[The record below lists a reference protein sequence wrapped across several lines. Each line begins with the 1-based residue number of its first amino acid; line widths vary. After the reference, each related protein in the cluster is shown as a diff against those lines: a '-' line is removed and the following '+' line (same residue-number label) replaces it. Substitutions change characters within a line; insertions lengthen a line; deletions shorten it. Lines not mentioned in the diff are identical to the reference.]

1 MLQNKKIKLL
11 LLALLIVLPLEM
23 LSVFSIN
30 IPIWVKYP
38 LFGLIAYIFGRNVLI
53 NGIKSLFH
61 LRFSD
66 INLLMSI
73 AILGSVY
80 LQKTEEAM
88 IIIVLFALG
97 ETLEDFGIERSQD
110 ALKKLVDDS
119 PKTAYLK
126 NKGKR
131 SPVNEIKIGDI
142 VMVKPGDAIP
152 LDGEI
157 IEGFSLVDEA
167 SITGEPLPK
176 NKHIG
181 DSVYAGTT
189 NGNGYLEIKVSKL
202 SEDSTLAKIISL
214 TYSAS
219 EKKSSSQRFI
229 EQFAS
234 FYTPVVLII
243 AILIII
249 IPVVLMG
256 KPFTPWFT
264 QALTLLIISCPCALV
279 LSTPITI
286 FSTIGNAT
294 KRGILI
300 KGGKFIEELGK
311 IRAIAFDKTRTLTK
325 GEPIVSDIVPFNGFT
340 QKEVLA
346 CASGIESF
354 SEHPLAKSILIEAQ
368 KYNLSPH
375 KFTNFVAVPG
385 KGLSGDCL
393 ICTDTHHCV
402 GNLGFVTEGHKINKE
417 VIKEVEKFEKQGKT
431 TIVMSDNQRV
441 TGVIAITD
449 ELREESIKTIS
460 KLSDLNIES
469 VILTGDN
476 SSSAKFVANQIG
488 IVDIRANL
496 LPDQKVS
503 ELKKLIDKYN
513 HVAMIGDGV
522 NDAPSLVTASVGI
535 AMGAVGSDVAI
546 ENADVALM
554 NNNLMLVPFLVE
566 LGRKSVQTIRFNTAM
581 AVGVKLLFLTLALVG
596 KSSLALAIF
605 ADVGVT
611 ILVVLNGLQLFSFQG
626 KISYEKTV

>member
-1 MLQNKKIKLL
+1 MFQNKKIKSL
-11 LLALLIVLPLEM
+11 LLALLIVLPLEI

-30 IPIWVKYP
+30 IPIWIKYP
-38 LFGLIAYIFGRNVLI
+38 IFGLMACIFGKDVLI
-53 NGIKSLFH
+53 NGVKSLFR
-61 LRFSD
+61 LKFSD
-66 INLLMSI
+66 INLLMSV

-88 IIIVLFALG
+88 IIIILFALG
-97 ETLEDFGIERSQD
+97 EALEDFGVERSQD

-119 PKTAYLK
+119 PKTAFLK

-131 SPVNEIKIGDI
+131 LPVNEIKIGDI
-142 VMVKPGDAIP
+142 IIVKPGDAIP

-176 NKHIG
+176 NKRVG

-189 NGNGYLEIKVSKL
+189 NGNGYLEIKVNKL

-229 EQFAS
+229 EKFATL
-234 FYTPVVLII
+234 YTPTVLVI
-243 AILIII
+243 AILIIF
-249 IPVVLMG
+249 IPVFLLG
-256 KPFTPWFT
+256 EPFTPWFT

-279 LSTPITI
+279 ISTPITI
-286 FSTIGNAT
+286 FSAIGNAT
-294 KRGILI
+294 RRGILI

-311 IRAIAFDKTRTLTK
+311 IKAIAFDKTRTLTK
-325 GEPIVSDIVPFNGFT
+325 GEPVVSDVIPFSGFT

-346 CASGIESF
+346 CVSGIESF
-354 SEHPLAKSILIEAQ
+354 SEHPLAKSIIEEAK

-402 GNLGFVTEGHKINKE
+402 GNLGFVTEGHKIDKE
-417 VIKEVEKFEKQGKT
+417 IIKAVEKFEKQGKT

-449 ELREESIKTIS
+449 ELRGESIKTIS

-496 LPDQKVS
+496 LPDQKVF
-503 ELKKLIDKYN
+503 ELNKLIDKYN
-513 HVAMIGDGV
+513 HVAMVGDGV

-554 NNNLMLVPFLVE
+554 NNNLTLIPFLVE
-566 LGRKSVQTIRFNTAM
+566 LGRKSVQTIRFNTTT
-581 AVGVKLLFLTLALVG
+581 AVGVKLLFLVLALVG

-611 ILVVLNGLQLFSFQG
+611 ILVVLNGLQLFSYQG
-626 KISYEKTV
+626 KISYEKID

>member
-1 MLQNKKIKLL
+1 MLQNKRIKSL
-11 LLALLIVLPLEM
+11 LLALLIVLPLEI
-23 LSVFSIN
+23 LSVFSID
-30 IPIWVKYP
+30 IPIWIKYP
-38 LFGLIAYIFGRNVLI
+38 LFILITYIFGKNVLL
-53 NGIKSLFH
+53 NGIKSLFR

-66 INLLMSI
+66 INLLMSV

-88 IIIVLFALG
+88 IIVILFALG
-97 ETLEDFGIERSQD
+97 EALEDFGIERSQD
-110 ALKKLVDDS
+110 ALKKLVNDS

-126 NKGKR
+126 NKDKR
-131 SPVNEIKIGDI
+131 LPVNEIKIGDI
-142 VMVKPGDAIP
+142 IIVKPGDTIP

-157 IEGFSLVDEA
+157 IEGFSLIDEA

-181 DSVYAGTT
+181 DLVYAGTA
-189 NGNGYLEIKVSKL
+189 NGNGYLEIRVGKL

-234 FYTPVVLII
+234 FYTPSVLVIAVLIMF
-243 AILIII
+243 
-249 IPVVLMG
+249 IPVFLFG
-256 KPFTPWFT
+256 KPFPPWFT

-286 FSTIGNAT
+286 FSAIGNAT
-294 KRGILI
+294 KHGVLV

-311 IRAIAFDKTRTLTK
+311 INAVAFDKTRTLTK
-325 GEPIVSDIVPFNGFT
+325 GEPIVSDIIPFNGFT
-340 QKEVLA
+340 REEVLA

-354 SEHPLAKSILIEAQ
+354 SEHPLAKSILEEAK

-375 KFTNFVAVPG
+375 KFTNFMAVPG

-402 GNLGFVTEGHKINKE
+402 GNLDFVTKEHKIDRDVLKA
-417 VIKEVEKFEKQGKT
+417 VEKFEKQGKT
-431 TIVMSDNQRV
+431 TIVMSDNQHV

-449 ELREESIKTIS
+449 EIREESLKTIS
-460 KLSDLNIES
+460 KLSDLSIKS

-476 SSSAKFVANQIG
+476 NSSAKFVANQIG
-488 IVDIRANL
+488 ISDTKANL
-496 LPDQKVS
+496 LPEQKVS
-503 ELKKLIDKYN
+503 ELNKLIDKYK

-546 ENADVALM
+546 ENADIALM
-554 NNNLMLVPFLVE
+554 NNNLTLIPFLVE
-566 LGRKSVQTIRFNTAM
+566 LGRKSVQTIRFNTTTAI
-581 AVGVKLLFLTLALVG
+581 GVKLLFLSLALVG

-611 ILVVLNGLQLFSFQG
+611 ILVVLNGLQLFGYRG
-626 KISYEKTV
+626 KISYEKAI